1 MIPQRISTLLVVAA
15 GFLAINS
22 SNAAEANSAVLLTVE
37 NRVEVARKTP
47 QNWTRAK
54 TNETLAVGDFI
65 RTGLRSRAT
74 LRYSDATTHRVD
86 ELTTLQIEPP
96 TEPGQLP
103 QINQQSGGSYF
114 FNRERPT
121 GVRFRTPQASGAI
134 RGTEFNL
141 VYDEKTQTTVVTLI
155 DGEVDLSN
163 DQGSVTL
170 KSGQQGTAEP
180 GKKPTS
186 APFIDATSIIQW
198 TLYYPAVIDPDEFGL
213 SDAEKDALSASATA
227 YREGDLLGALANYPD
242 NRQPASDA
250 EKIFRAALLL
260 SVGRVDQ
267 TEAMLNSLSASN

>member
-1 MIPQRISTLLVVAA
+1 
-15 GFLAINS
+15 
-22 SNAAEANSAVLLTVE
+22 
-37 NRVEVARKTP
+37 
-47 QNWTRAK
+47 
-54 TNETLAVGDFI
+54 
-65 RTGLRSRAT
+65 
-74 LRYSDATTHRVD
+74 
-86 ELTTLQIEPP
+86 
-96 TEPGQLP
+96 QLP

-114 FNRERPT
+114 FNRERLT

-186 APFIDATSIIQW
+186 APFIDTTSIIQW

-227 YREGDLLGALANYPD
+227 YREGDLLGALASYPD

-267 TEAMLNSLSASN
+267 TEAVLGSVTQKEPVRDSRTALNPLSQALREVIAAVKGQQIANLPKPSTG